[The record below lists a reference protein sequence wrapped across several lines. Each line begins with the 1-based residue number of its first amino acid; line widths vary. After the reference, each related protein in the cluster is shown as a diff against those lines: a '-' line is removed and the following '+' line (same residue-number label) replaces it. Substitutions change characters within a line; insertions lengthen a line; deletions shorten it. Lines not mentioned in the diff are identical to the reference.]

1 MSIEK
6 EAEVYKLYCDVCGEN
21 EEFPT
26 FTDAVKYKKPNG
38 WESKH
43 QNDEWFDIC
52 EECLNG

>member
-6 EAEVYKLYCDVCGEN
+6 EVEVYKLYCDVCGEN

-26 FTDAVKYKKPNG
+26 FTDAVKYKNHNG

-43 QNDEWFDIC
+43 QNDEWIDIC
-52 EECLNG
+52 EECRNG